1 MTATTTN
8 PLRNWLPIYI
18 ALGIIWGSSF
28 LFIEKSLTFLT
39 PVGVA
44 FLRCF
49 LGALSLWAVIFFKKI
64 RMKWD
69 LKLLAHLWIIGLL
82 LNVFPGV
89 LFAFAQER
97 VSSILAG
104 IMNAL
109 TPIMSVLMIL
119 LIFRSEKLTANRVL
133 GIGLGFIGVLVVLLV
148 GESVGKFSWSA
159 FIALILAVL
168 CYGISYPY
176 SSKYI
181 IPKKLTPETLA
192 TTQVSLATITLL
204 PFFIFHGINS
214 YQPSVDAIGSI
225 LALGILGTGIAYI
238 WNFKNVELAGASLA
252 STVTYITPLVAVI
265 LGFVLLGEPLTW
277 NEPVGGLIVLIGSA
291 IAQGRIRVFKH
302 DLEN

>member
-1 MTATTTN
+1 MTTAPAN
-8 PLRNWLPIYI
+8 PLRSWLPIYI
-18 ALGIIWGSSF
+18 ALGIIWGASF

-49 LGALSLWAVIFFKKI
+49 LGALSLWCVVFFKKI
-64 RMKWD
+64 TMEWD
-69 LKLLAHLWIIGLL
+69 IKLLAHLWIIGLL

-119 LIFRSEKLTANRVL
+119 LIFRSEKLTANRLL
-133 GIGLGFIGVLVVLLV
+133 GIGLGFVGVLVVLLV
-148 GESVGKFSWSA
+148 GESVGKLSWSA
-159 FIALILAVL
+159 FIALMLAVL

-181 IPKKLTPETLA
+181 IPRKLTPETLA
-192 TTQVSLATITLL
+192 TTQVSLSAITLL
-204 PFFIFHGINS
+204 PFFIYHGIDS
-214 YQPSVDAIGSI
+214 YQPSIDAIGSI

-265 LGFVLLGEPLTW
+265 LGFALLGEPLTW

-302 DLEN
+302 EP

>member
-1 MTATTTN
+1 MTTGRGSA
-8 PLRNWLPIYI
+8 PVRKWLPTYI
-18 ALGIIWGSSF
+18 ALGIIWGASF

-49 LGALSLWAVIFFKKI
+49 FGALSLWVV
-64 RMKWD
+64 
-69 LKLLAHLWIIGLL
+69 LLYKRILIPRDRILLFHLWIVGLL
-82 LNVFPGV
+82 LNVLPGI

-119 LIFRSEKLTANRVL
+119 LIFKNERLTANRIL
-133 GIGLGFIGVLVVLLV
+133 GIALGFFGVLVVLLV
-148 GESVGKFSWSA
+148 GKSLGNFSWSA

-168 CYGISYPY
+168 CYGVSYPY
-176 SSKYI
+176 LSKFV
-181 IPKKLTPETLA
+181 IPRNLEPEALATMQVTLA
-192 TTQVSLATITLL
+192 ALTLL
-204 PFFIFHGINS
+204 PFFLYHGIYS
-214 YQPSVDAIGSI
+214 YQPAMSGIFSI

-238 WNFKNVELAGASLA
+238 WNFRNVALAGASLA

-265 LGFVLLGEPLTW
+265 LGFLLLGEPLTW

-291 IAQGRIRVFKH
+291 LAQGRFKVFK
-302 DLEN
+302 E